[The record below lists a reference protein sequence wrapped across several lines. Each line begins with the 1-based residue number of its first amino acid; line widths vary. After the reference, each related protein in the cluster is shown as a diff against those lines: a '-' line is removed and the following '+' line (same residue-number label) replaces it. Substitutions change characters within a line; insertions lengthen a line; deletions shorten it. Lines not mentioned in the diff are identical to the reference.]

1 MFFLYLLTKQEY
13 YGIILMKRSFFKGGT
28 EKMKLVILD
37 GYAENPGDL
46 SWDGLS
52 KLVDEYTVYDITPPE
67 DIIKR
72 SLDADIL
79 VTNKTPVTRQTIEK
93 LPKLKFI
100 AVLATGFN
108 VVDCKAARERGI
120 PVSNIPAYSTDSV
133 AQLVFGFMLEFS
145 NRVALHSE
153 SVKNGDWEKSEH
165 FCYLKAPLSLL
176 SGKTLGIIGFGRI
189 GFAVAEIANAFK
201 MRVLAFSP
209 HTNTYDGFGKVE
221 FCSFERLVAESD
233 FVTLHCPLTESTSG
247 MVNKAFLEKMKK
259 TAYLINT
266 SRGGVVNEND
276 LAEALENGTIAGAGL
291 DVLSAEP
298 PKGGNVLIGA
308 KNCLITPHIAW
319 ASLEAR
325 TKLLNIF
332 LENVESFV
340 KGTPVNV
347 VN

>member
-1 MFFLYLLTKQEY
+1 
-13 YGIILMKRSFFKGGT
+13 
-28 EKMKLVILD
+28 MKLVILD

-52 KLVDEYTVYDITPPE
+52 KLVDEYTVYDITAPE

-79 VTNKTPVTRQTIEK
+79 VTNKTPVTMQTIEK

-165 FCYLKAPLSLL
+165 FCYLKAPISLL
-176 SGKTLGIIGFGRI
+176 SGKTLGIVGFGRI

-209 HTNTYDGFGKVE
+209 HTNTYNGFGTVE
-221 FCSFERLVAESD
+221 FCSLERLITESD
-233 FVTLHCPLTESTSG
+233 FISLHCPLTESTSG
-247 MVNKAFLEKMKK
+247 MVNKAFLEKMKRS
-259 TAYLINT
+259 AYLINT
-266 SRGGVVNEND
+266 SRGGVVNEQD
-276 LAEALENGTIAGAGL
+276 LAAALENGTIAGAGL

>member
-1 MFFLYLLTKQEY
+1 
-13 YGIILMKRSFFKGGT
+13 
-28 EKMKLVILD
+28 MKLVILD

-52 KLVDEYTVYDITPPE
+52 KLVDEYTVYDITAPE

-165 FCYLKAPLSLL
+165 FCYLKAPISLL
-176 SGKTLGIIGFGRI
+176 SGKTLGIVGFGRI

>member
-1 MFFLYLLTKQEY
+1 
-13 YGIILMKRSFFKGGT
+13 
-28 EKMKLVILD
+28 MKLVILD

-52 KLVDEYTVYDITPPE
+52 KLVDEYTVYDITAPE

-176 SGKTLGIIGFGRI
+176 SGKTLGIVGFGRI

>member
-1 MFFLYLLTKQEY
+1 
-13 YGIILMKRSFFKGGT
+13 
-28 EKMKLVILD
+28 MKLVILD

-52 KLVDEYTVYDITPPE
+52 KLVDEYTVYDITAPE

-153 SVKNGDWEKSEH
+153 IVKNGDWEKSDH

-176 SGKTLGIIGFGRI
+176 SGKTLGIVGFGRI

-221 FCSFERLVAESD
+221 FCSLERLVAESD

>member
-1 MFFLYLLTKQEY
+1 
-13 YGIILMKRSFFKGGT
+13 
-28 EKMKLVILD
+28 MKLVILD

-52 KLVDEYTVYDITPPE
+52 KLVDEYTVYDITAPE

-79 VTNKTPVTRQTIEK
+79 VTNKTPITRQTIEK

-133 AQLVFGFMLEFS
+133 AQLVFGFMLEFT

-165 FCYLKAPLSLL
+165 FCYLKAPISLL
-176 SGKTLGIIGFGRI
+176 SGKTLGIVGFGRI

-209 HTNTYDGFGKVE
+209 HTNTYNGFGTVE
-221 FCSFERLVAESD
+221 FCSIEKLVAESD
-233 FVTLHCPLTESTSG
+233 FVTLHCPLNESTSG

-266 SRGGVVNEND
+266 SRGGVVNEQD
-276 LAEALENGTIAGAGL
+276 LAAALENGTIAGAGL

>member
-1 MFFLYLLTKQEY
+1 
-13 YGIILMKRSFFKGGT
+13 
-28 EKMKLVILD
+28 MKLVILD

-46 SWDGLS
+46 SWNGLS
-52 KLVDEYTVYDITPPE
+52 KLVDEYTVYDITAPE

-176 SGKTLGIIGFGRI
+176 SGKTLGIVGFGRI

-332 LENVESFV
+332 LENVENFV